1 VIIGNE
7 THSMG
12 SIMSL
17 LTMGH
22 SLGMLL
28 GPILGG
34 VMMDAFQLETGFIIG
49 TVVIFL
55 GVIISLTLTANFH
68 ILVKDSV

>member
-1 VIIGNE
+1 MPAIMAMTVIIGNE

-12 SIMSL
+12 PIMSL

-28 GPILGG
+28 GPIMAG
-34 VMMDAFQLETGFIIG
+34 VMMDAFQLKTGFM
-49 TVVIFL
+49 
-55 GVIISLTLTANFH
+55 
-68 ILVKDSV
+68 LVLCPKNNLNN